1 MGTITAAEISC
12 HHRGGRRYL
21 HQLIP
26 SLPPLAFAAATTRF
40 RRPCPRISRL
50 WKAIKNRF

>member
-50 WKAIKNRF
+50 WKAIKKF